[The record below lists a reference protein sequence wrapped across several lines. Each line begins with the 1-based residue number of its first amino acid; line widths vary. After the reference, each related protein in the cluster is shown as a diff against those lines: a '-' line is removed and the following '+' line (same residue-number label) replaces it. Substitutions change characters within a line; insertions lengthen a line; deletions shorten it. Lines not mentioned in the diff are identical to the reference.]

1 MATTIYDAEMQYL
14 LVEQARNVGLDAA
27 GRVAPCDRNLKSK
40 EGHDLT
46 PLLVYSIVV
55 PAFRCQTRLLVSA
68 AAPISVSLFLAQ
80 AWGLRRALGMPLR
93 LEMKPGLLAS
103 DRGFV
108 QWAKSLGV
116 QCEPVQHTKA
126 LAAYST
132 STLDVAYVALARGGP
147 GESLPQSLLDANSAL
162 AAFDTRTIENM
173 AAGIRPGMKQADL
186 AMFKHWLHRGQGYLH
201 EQTSTHADW
210 DAEAI
215 VERSSPA
222 KSRAFAELVWL
233 ELEAPAVEAIISMWP
248 PGPKAFCEE
257 VGVTESEL
265 RAWLS
270 LKGPLGA
277 DEYERMCE
285 MLYLGEPDGIKIILQ
300 PEGGCLLVAD
310 TEQNVA
316 CVYNSMTDFGNVAFC
331 FEAISPTTEFHGY
344 RVLIFLPVDGVLTL
358 ILFKKGGKAESA
370 LSRNVLRN
378 FQGPIAVPSE
388 LALALARSTHNPA
401 LHYPGYVG
409 SDIWTEFG
417 NWFDALEPFSKEVS
431 NDEEIVHLAAG
442 VVADHWMATS
452 GVRQMIETA
461 LAAGLGKEAIEQI
474 VKAAYAAGF
483 RVGAKWTED

>member
-1 MATTIYDAEMQYL
+1 M
-14 LVEQARNVGLDAA
+14 
-27 GRVAPCDRNLKSK
+27 
-40 EGHDLT
+40 
-46 PLLVYSIVV
+46 
-55 PAFRCQTRLLVSA
+55 
-68 AAPISVSLFLAQ
+68 
-80 AWGLRRALGMPLR
+80 
-93 LEMKPGLLAS
+93 
-103 DRGFV
+103 
-108 QWAKSLGV
+108 
-116 QCEPVQHTKA
+116 
-126 LAAYST
+126 
-132 STLDVAYVALARGGP
+132 
-147 GESLPQSLLDANSAL
+147 
-162 AAFDTRTIENM
+162 
-173 AAGIRPGMKQADL
+173 
-186 AMFKHWLHRGQGYLH
+186 
-201 EQTSTHADW
+201 
-210 DAEAI
+210 
-215 VERSSPA
+215 
-222 KSRAFAELVWL
+222 WL

-461 LAAGLGKEAIEQI
+461 LAAGLGKEAIEEI